1 MSELSE
7 RGFILRQANSA
18 NEKAAGHCAQRP
30 TRAQNQLAMNDL
42 PRCLKTCIAPV
53 AGANHKMPSGEG
65 KKELWR
71 RDHTLRRWAAQA
83 ALVRSDLAGAMVLVQ
98 RAAARAT
105 CRAFAQR

>member
-1 MSELSE
+1 
-7 RGFILRQANSA
+7 
-18 NEKAAGHCAQRP
+18 
-30 TRAQNQLAMNDL
+30 MNDL
-42 PRCLKTCIAPV
+42 PRCLKTCIVPA

-98 RAAARAT
+98 RAAARTT
-105 CRAFAQR
+105 CRAGVVQYDIRMPLTLTAGRSNAAKESPHPGVSG